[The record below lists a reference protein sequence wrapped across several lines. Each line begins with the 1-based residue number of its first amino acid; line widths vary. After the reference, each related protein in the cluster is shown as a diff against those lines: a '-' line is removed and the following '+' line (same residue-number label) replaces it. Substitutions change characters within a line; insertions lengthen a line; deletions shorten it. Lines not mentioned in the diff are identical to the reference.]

1 MKSEYKII
9 DNVFSPEQ
17 FEDLSNYVKDDSF
30 PWYYIDGVAY
40 DEQNDSPTKEDE
52 ATFNV
57 PMTDSQKEYNF
68 MFVHSVFENHEF
80 VYNEKGIS
88 AANTNAGIGSPDVW
102 NLILPIFDVVS
113 IKALIRCKINSY
125 HKTHEIVHHKEH
137 LDYSFE
143 HKGAILYINSN
154 DGLTVLEDGV
164 EIESVANRLLLFNPS
179 KPHHSTTCT
188 NKNRRMNINFNY
200 F

>member
-1 MKSEYKII
+1 MKIEYKII

-30 PWYYIDGVAY
+30 PWYNITSVAY
-40 DEQNDSPTKEDE
+40 DEQNELPSKEDE

-68 MFVHSVFENHEF
+68 MVVHSVFENHE
-80 VYNEKGIS
+80 IR
-88 AANTNAGIGSPDVW
+88 SPDVW
-102 NLILPIFDVVS
+102 NLLLPIFDIVS
-113 IKALIRCKINSY
+113 IKAFIRCKINSY
-125 HKTHEIVHHKEH
+125 PKTHELVHHKGH
-137 LDYSFE
+137 LDYPFE